1 MSRTAEYALERMTAS
16 MGRQEQAEMQK
27 SYRQACDDATM
38 RAIVADNRNSVHL
51 PANPAAKVVPAD
63 AGRVTTGT
71 DGSGWVA
78 PATHKSWFEMSAVE
92 REELERERAR
102 ESAARKAAAAKGQS

>member
-71 DGSGWVA
+71 DGSGWA
-78 PATHKSWFEMSAVE
+78 ESRPLRASGGDGWAYMTPE
-92 REELERERAR
+92 ERAER
-102 ESAARKAAAAKGQS
+102 DRLEKERRAKGQS